1 MKLYRALLQ
10 VFPDSFRGRVVAVIL
25 LGTLVPVLL
34 LVLWLLANNG
44 EPARHLIF
52 ATFLGLACA
61 VVGTLLSLALV
72 YRMLGQL
79 RQAVDALDAYYTNQ
93 VLPKLPIDGDGD
105 GDGDSDD
112 DDMGRLLRG
121 IQRCL
126 YGVDAARRE
135 LERHALED
143 ALTGAMNRRGCE
155 QALQKSADHANA
167 NSEPFV
173 ICVVDLD
180 NLKQINDQHGHRAG
194 DLALASVVESA
205 RTCCLD
211 NGDWICRWGGD
222 EFVLALHADYRVA
235 QDRIRAWID
244 VLLRPSDGSIPVLV
258 SAGCACYEPGQS
270 AIDLYRQADSAM
282 YQAKF
287 SGGGR
292 LVTYE
297 AFHEQQAQI
306 A

>member
-1 MKLYRALLQ
+1 MKLHHALLRL
-10 VFPDSFRGRVVAVIL
+10 FPDSIRGKVVAVML

-34 LVLWLLANNG
+34 LIVWLLANNG

-52 ATFLGLACA
+52 ATFLGLAGA

-79 RQAVDALDAYYTNQ
+79 RQALDTLDAYYTNQ
-93 VLPKLPIDGDGD
+93 ILPKLPIDGDG
-105 GDGDSDD
+105 DD

-167 NSEPFV
+167 SDGHFV

-205 RTCCLD
+205 RTCCLA

-222 EFVLALHADYRVA
+222 EFVLALHADYQIA
-235 QDRIRAWID
+235 QDRIRAWIN
-244 VLLRPSDGSIPVLV
+244 VLLRPSDDSIPVLI
-258 SAGCACYEPGQS
+258 SAGCACYRPGQS

-297 AFHEQQAQI
+297 ALSDMQQAQI

>member
-1 MKLYRALLQ
+1 MNLYRALLQ
-10 VFPDSFRGRVVAVIL
+10 VFPDSFRGKVVAVML

-34 LVLWLLANNG
+34 LILWLLANNG

-52 ATFLGLACA
+52 ATFLGLAGA

-93 VLPKLPIDGDGD
+93 VLPKLPIDGDG
-105 GDGDSDD
+105 DD

-155 QALQKSADHANA
+155 QALQKAVDEVHATGGH
-167 NSEPFV
+167 FV
-173 ICVVDLD
+173 VCVVDLD
-180 NLKQINDQHGHRAG
+180 NLKQINDQHGHGAG
-194 DLALASVVESA
+194 DRALASVVESA
-205 RTCCLD
+205 RTCCL
-211 NGDWICRWGGD
+211 GERDWICRWGGD
-222 EFVLALHADYRVA
+222 EFVLALHADYRIA
-235 QDRIRAWID
+235 QDRIRAWIN
-244 VLLRPSDGSIPVLV
+244 VLLRPSDDSIPVLI
-258 SAGCACYEPGQS
+258 SAGCACYQAGQS
-270 AIDLYRQADSAM
+270 AVDLYRQADSAM

-292 LVTYE
+292 LQTYE
-297 AFHEQQAQI
+297 ALRAMQQALLER

>member
-1 MKLYRALLQ
+1 MKLHHALLRI
-10 VFPDSFRGRVVAVIL
+10 FPDSFRGKVVAVML

-34 LVLWLLANNG
+34 LVVWLIANNG

-52 ATFLGLACA
+52 ATFLGLAGA

-72 YRMLGQL
+72 FRMLGQL
-79 RQAVDALDAYYTNQ
+79 RQALDALDAYYTNQ
-93 VLPKLPIDGDGD
+93 VLPKLPIEGEGA
-105 GDGDSDD
+105 D

-143 ALTGAMNRRGCE
+143 SWTGAMNRRGCE

-167 NSEPFV
+167 SGGHFV

-180 NLKQINDQHGHRAG
+180 NLKQINDQYGHRAG
-194 DLALASVVESA
+194 DIALASVVESA
-205 RTCCLD
+205 RTCCLE

-222 EFVLALHADYRVA
+222 EFVLALHADYRIA

-244 VLLRPSDGSIPVLV
+244 VLLRPGDDGIPVLI
-258 SAGCACYEPGQS
+258 SAGCACYTPGLS

-297 AFHEQQAQI
+297 ALREMQQVRI

>member
-1 MKLYRALLQ
+1 MNLARALLHIL
-10 VFPDSFRGRVVAVIL
+10 PDSFRGKVVAVML

-34 LVLWLLANNG
+34 LIVWLLANNG

-52 ATFLGLACA
+52 ATFLGLAGA
-61 VVGTLLSLALV
+61 LVGTLLSLVLV

-79 RQAVDALDAYYTNQ
+79 RQALDALDAYYTDQ
-93 VLPKLPIDGDGD
+93 ILPQLPVEG
-105 GDGDSDD
+105 D
-112 DDMGRLLRG
+112 DDMSRLLHG

-126 YGVDAARRE
+126 HGVDAARRE

-155 QALQKSADHANA
+155 QALQKSADHASA
-167 NSEPFV
+167 TSGPFV

-194 DLALASVVESA
+194 DFALASVVESA

-222 EFVLALHADYRVA
+222 EFVLALHADYQIA

-244 VLLRPSDGSIPVLV
+244 VLSRPGDGSIPVLI
-258 SAGCACYEPGQS
+258 SAGCACYRTGQS

-297 AFHEQQAQI
+297 ALSEIQQAQI

>member
-1 MKLYRALLQ
+1 MKLYHALLHM
-10 VFPDSFRGRVVAVIL
+10 FPDSFRGKVVVVML

-34 LVLWLLANNG
+34 LIVWLLANNG

-52 ATFLGLACA
+52 ATFFGLACA

-79 RQAVDALDAYYTNQ
+79 RQALDALDAYYTDQ
-93 VLPKLPIDGDGD
+93 ILPQLPVDG
-105 GDGDSDD
+105 D
-112 DDMGRLLRG
+112 DDMSRLLHG

-126 YGVDAARRE
+126 HGVDAARRE

-167 NSEPFV
+167 TDGPFV

-222 EFVLALHADYRVA
+222 EFVLALHADYQIA
-235 QDRIRAWID
+235 QDRIRAWIN
-244 VLLRPSDGSIPVLV
+244 VLLRPSDDSIPVLI
-258 SAGCACYEPGQS
+258 SAGCACYQAGQS

-297 AFHEQQAQI
+297 ALRDMQQAQI

>member
-1 MKLYRALLQ
+1 MNLARALLH
-10 VFPDSFRGRVVAVIL
+10 VLPDSFRGKVVAVML

-34 LVLWLLANNG
+34 LIVWLLANNG

-52 ATFLGLACA
+52 ATFLGLAGA
-61 VVGTLLSLALV
+61 LVGTLLSLVLV

-79 RQAVDALDAYYTNQ
+79 RQALDALDAYYTDQ
-93 VLPKLPIDGDGD
+93 ILPQLPVEG
-105 GDGDSDD
+105 D
-112 DDMGRLLRG
+112 DDMSRLLHG

-126 YGVDAARRE
+126 HGVDAARRE

-167 NSEPFV
+167 TSGPFV

-194 DLALASVVESA
+194 DFALASVVESA

-222 EFVLALHADYRVA
+222 EFVLALHADYQIA

-244 VLLRPSDGSIPVLV
+244 VLSRPGDGSIPVLI
-258 SAGCACYEPGQS
+258 SAGCACYRTGQS

-297 AFHEQQAQI
+297 ALSEIQQARI

>member
-1 MKLYRALLQ
+1 MNLYPTLLRI
-10 VFPDSFRGRVVAVIL
+10 FPESFRARVVAVML

-52 ATFLGLACA
+52 ATFLGLAGA
-61 VVGTLLSLALV
+61 LVGTLLSLALV

-79 RQAVDALDAYYTNQ
+79 RQALDALDAYYTDQ
-93 VLPKLPIDGDGD
+93 ILPQLPVDG
-105 GDGDSDD
+105 D
-112 DDMGRLLRG
+112 DDMSRLLHG

-126 YGVDAARRE
+126 HGVDAARRE

-155 QALQKSADHANA
+155 QALQKSADNANA
-167 NSEPFV
+167 TSGPFV

-222 EFVLALHADYRVA
+222 EFVLALHADYRIA
-235 QDRIRAWID
+235 QDRIHAWIE
-244 VLLRPSDGSIPVLV
+244 VLSRPGDDSVPVLI
-258 SAGCACYEPGQS
+258 SAGCACYQPGQS

-282 YQAKF
+282 YHAKF

-297 AFHEQQAQI
+297 ALRDMQQAQI